1 MPTKQLGFNHLD
13 QLNPLSNFALKNSS
27 RDIQNEVAPSISK
40 KKLRYGAHKGVNV
53 KPTFISFNSQNK
65 SNRQNLQTSLTG
77 TNQSAVIDIP
87 NIFYKNANEGG
98 DP

>member
-1 MPTKQLGFNHLD
+1 M
-13 QLNPLSNFALKNSS
+13 
-27 RDIQNEVAPSISK
+27 
-40 KKLRYGAHKGVNV
+40 NV